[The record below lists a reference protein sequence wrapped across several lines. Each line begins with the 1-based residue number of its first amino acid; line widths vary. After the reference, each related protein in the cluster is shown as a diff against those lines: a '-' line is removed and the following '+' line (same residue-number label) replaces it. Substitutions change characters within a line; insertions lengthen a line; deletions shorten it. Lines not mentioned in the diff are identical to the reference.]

1 MGRVTLSEKIEL
13 VHKVICGYHTHEYVA
28 REMKLSRS
36 TVSELVRK
44 VRKNPELLHELRE
57 KKEEENIR
65 RKEIVETIDTMNN
78 NNQIISSIKE
88 LQEIFKNEKHME
100 VKQREMSAI
109 IKNELRMSYRKIKEI
124 SKHSNSEKN
133 LVLR

>member
-1 MGRVTLSEKIEL
+1 MGRVTLSVKIEL

-57 KKEEENIR
+57 KKE
-65 RKEIVETIDTMNN
+65 
-78 NNQIISSIKE
+78 
-88 LQEIFKNEKHME
+88 
-100 VKQREMSAI
+100 
-109 IKNELRMSYRKIKEI
+109 
-124 SKHSNSEKN
+124 
-133 LVLR
+133 